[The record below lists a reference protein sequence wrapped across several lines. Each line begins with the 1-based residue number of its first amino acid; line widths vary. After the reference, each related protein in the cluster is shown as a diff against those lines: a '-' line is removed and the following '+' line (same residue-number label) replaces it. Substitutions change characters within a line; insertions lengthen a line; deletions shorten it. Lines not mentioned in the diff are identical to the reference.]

1 MNYSSLYI
9 FCSNFRLSVLIY
21 GIIHPGCFHIYHFFS
36 RPNILDQ
43 HLCCSVNKISFKNNN
58 RSQRELFHT
67 KKQEIRGSLVPK
79 RHFKVLSSSIIKVW
93 EVQGSLSKY
102 KLSLFPFAHQ
112 CKILWANYPGLIELS
127 TFVFQKIYTFIDIDT
142 ESSLV

>member
-43 HLCCSVNKISFKNNN
+43 HLRCSGNKISFKNNN

-79 RHFKVLSSSIIKVW
+79 RHFKVFSSSMIKVW
-93 EVQGSLSKY
+93 EVQGSFSKY
-102 KLSLFPFAHQ
+102 LKKACKLGRCDSNLRDLKLSITHWLTHWPTDCH
-112 CKILWANYPGLIELS
+112 I
-127 TFVFQKIYTFIDIDT
+127 
-142 ESSLV
+142 